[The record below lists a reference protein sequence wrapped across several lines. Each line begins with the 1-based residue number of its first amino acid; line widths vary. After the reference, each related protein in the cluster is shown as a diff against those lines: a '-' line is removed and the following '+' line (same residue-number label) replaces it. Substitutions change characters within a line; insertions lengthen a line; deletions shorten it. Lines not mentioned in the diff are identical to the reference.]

1 MINIKSD
8 EHVFICG
15 KTGSGKTNISK
26 LLWGSIQPGRGLILD
41 VKHELSAYGFVAHSL
56 PEINKILNS
65 GKNAVFQGQNTK
77 ENFAAIFDYVYKRG
91 NITTW
96 LDEGFIAVPEGK
108 ISEEGIQL
116 YTAGRSRGAIAW
128 TLTQRPAIV
137 SKTAISQSTHYFI
150 FNLIKSQD
158 KKAVC
163 DDIPLQ
169 VEDFLTLK
177 PYEFF
182 YYREGM
188 DKAQRCAPVTFQK

>member
-8 EHVFICG
+8 EHVCICG
-15 KTGSGKTNISK
+15 KTGSGKTNIAK
-26 LLWGSIQPGRGLILD
+26 LLWGSIQPGHGIILD
-41 VKHELSAYGFVAHSL
+41 VKHELSAYGYIAHSIQ
-56 PEINKILNS
+56 EINALLNS
-65 GKNAVFQGQNTK
+65 GKNAVYQGRNTK
-77 ENFAAIFDYVYKRG
+77 ENFAAIFEYAYNHG
-91 NITTW
+91 NTTIW
-96 LDEGFIAVPEGK
+96 IDEGAIAVPEK
-108 ISEEGIQL
+108 RISDEAVQL
-116 YTAGRSRGAIAW
+116 YTAGRSRGAVAW

-182 YYREGM
+182 YYKEGM
-188 DKAQRCAPVTFQK
+188 EKAQRCAPVSFQK